1 LKLKLAGPGVQL
13 QELARDDIDLVAA
26 FGDEHQLAAGRGGNF
41 VVVERLQVAFVGART
56 RVLVQASGRRGL
68 RR

>member
-26 FGDEHQLAAGRGGNF
+26 FGDEHQLVRAGAGTS
-41 VVVERLQVAFVGART
+41 LWWSAFR
-56 RVLVQASGRRGL
+56 SPS
-68 RR
+68 